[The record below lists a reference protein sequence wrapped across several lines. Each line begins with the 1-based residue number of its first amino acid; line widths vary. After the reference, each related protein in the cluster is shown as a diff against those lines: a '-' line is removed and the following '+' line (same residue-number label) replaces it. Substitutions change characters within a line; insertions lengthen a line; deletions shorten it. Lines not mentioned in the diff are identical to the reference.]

1 MNDIITGGIYAVDLN
16 GTESYEFKGI
26 HPALIVRMLKENDMY
41 YVVPLT
47 TYTKERWEKC
57 KKKGFGTRLIS
68 TNSIARIDK
77 LNIVSRK
84 QIQSRYYND
93 GHLVIPS
100 IEEIEKVLSRV
111 EEYINLSNKKTKKEY
126 IKTINQYNDFE
137 IKINYLLNKEYNKFP
152 YSLKFDEDITFD
164 CPCEDL
170 SFISLSDV
178 KDIINK
184 SFNNTKVLIRK
195 QNAQVKISIKVNGEK
210 LLTFSQAYD
219 RFIGTEG

>member
-219 RFIGTEG
+219 RFIETEG

>member
-178 KDIINK
+178 KDIINI

-219 RFIGTEG
+219 RFIETEG